1 MKMCSF
7 EVWLL
12 SSVAVPSTKT
22 FLAVAAKVSREPS
35 KKRDER
41 GSDEEVC
48 LIRLRCWD
56 VLNKMCRGRLQGIH
70 MIGDYLMGGRAG
82 LTTPRVPQENE
93 EIAVH
98 KT

>member
-70 MIGDYLMGGRAG
+70 DDRGLSNGRPSRSHDSEG
-82 LTTPRVPQENE
+82 PTRERRDSRT
-93 EIAVH
+93 
-98 KT
+98 